1 MTMIYLHTNPLAAI
15 LLAVMAAFVVL
26 VVALLIVMLL
36 RQRRELWRIKRAL
49 ARFIV
54 ESIRTRYPQFY
65 ASANKPIGM
74 PPPEANDDTNEIDD

>member
-1 MTMIYLHTNPLAAI
+1 MIYLHTNPLAAI
-15 LLAVMAAFVVL
+15 LLAVMAAFVV

-54 ESIRTRYPQFY
+54 ESIRNRYPHFY

>member
-15 LLAVMAAFVVL
+15 LFAVMAAFVVL

-54 ESIRTRYPQFY
+54 ESIRNRYPQFY
-65 ASANKPIGM
+65 ASASKPIGM
-74 PPPEANDDTNEIDD
+74 PPPEANDDTDEIDD